1 MKFGLL
7 KSQVEN
13 KLLEGYKTNNLK
25 NELKTFN
32 ELVLENKKLSS
43 LFFIYDEL
51 STKKGMSNKDKA
63 NEYIN
68 ECIKIY
74 ENNINKV
81 TQKELSKIRTWVNGV
96 DCKNNYDVIDNLLS
110 SDILKIES
118 KIDSRKTIVE
128 TLLRN
133 EDFNKEEINLPLK
146 SLVNVANSTINK
158 YIEKL
163 DENTKKELKS
173 LLSKDESSLETDYL
187 TIKEEVLT
195 KLNSLKDNSDLETQ
209 NRIDESI
216 TKIKNERFDKLNL
229 FRLKSLNES
238 I

>member
-163 DENTKKELKS
+163 DEDTKKELKS
-173 LLSKDESSLETDYL
+173 LLSKDESTLETDYI

>member
-163 DENTKKELKS
+163 DEDTKKELKS
-173 LLSKDESSLETDYL
+173 LLSKDESTLETDYI

-195 KLNSLKDNSDLETQ
+195 KLNSLKDKSDLETQ

>member
-25 NELKTFN
+25 KELKTFN

-81 TQKELSKIRTWVNGV
+81 TQKEISKIKTWVGSV

-133 EDFNKEEINLPLK
+133 EESNKEEINLPLK

-163 DENTKKELKS
+163 DEDTKKELKS
-173 LLSKDESSLETDYL
+173 LLSKDESTLETDYL

>member
-1 MKFGLL
+1 M
-7 KSQVEN
+7 E
-13 KLLEGYKTNNLK
+13 
-25 NELKTFN
+25 
-32 ELVLENKKLSS
+32 
-43 LFFIYDEL
+43 IDIP
-51 STKKGMSNKDKA
+51 SNY
-63 NEYIN
+63 NSFQL
-68 ECIKIY
+68 
-74 ENNINKV
+74 NI
-81 TQKELSKIRTWVNGV
+81 TIQTKELSKIRTWVNGV

-163 DENTKKELKS
+163 DEDTKKELKS
-173 LLSKDESSLETDYL
+173 LLSKDESTLETDYI

-195 KLNSLKDNSDLETQ
+195 KLNSLKVMAC
-209 NRIDESI
+209 
-216 TKIKNERFDKLNL
+216 
-229 FRLKSLNES
+229 RLGNVSP
-238 I
+238 IC

>member
-25 NELKTFN
+25 KELKTFN

-163 DENTKKELKS
+163 DEDTKKELKS
-173 LLSKDESSLETDYL
+173 LLSKDESTLETDYI